1 MDPGGRQMSLD
12 KMKSLTHMVY
22 FVCGSLGKEQSIVQK
37 QYWVYYFQEQLG
49 HKISSNKQIQCRWQ
63 DLH

>member
-22 FVCGSLGKEQSIVQK
+22 FVCGSLGKEQLIVQK
-37 QYWVYYFQEQLG
+37 QY
-49 HKISSNKQIQCRWQ
+49 
-63 DLH
+63 